1 MRLGALCGVLL
12 LGLVGCKP
20 SPPAPEPV
28 AAGKKRLEVSEA
40 QARAWGL
47 PPVAFAF

>member
-20 SPPAPEPV
+20 SPAGEPV